1 MKCIVI
7 VLLTT
12 ALLQQAKSQ
21 SFTGAQF
28 REDFNSFWETIDR
41 NYCYFNPKVTNW
53 ARVKEIYAAAVDT
66 VHSRTEFT
74 GIIEKA
80 LYEIYDHHAG
90 LNTNTPNSRRLV
102 PTNADLWAAYVN
114 GRPVITEVRPGYGPA
129 TAGVKEGM
137 EVVAVND
144 VPVEKAIVPFLP
156 QSSVFTDEEAKGY
169 ALRVLLAGDHVQARK
184 LTLKSGTRETAF
196 FPDRDQFQ
204 LEHIQYASLVETKML
219 GSTGYIRINNCL
231 YDNDLIAAFDSVMQQ
246 MQNTTSLVLDLRETP
261 SGGNTTVARA
271 ILGWFTAKDCFYQQH
286 EDYSEEKQF
295 GVKRSWME
303 IVSPRKGK
311 YYGKPL
317 VILANHWTGSIA
329 EAIVIGFDGMHR
341 KHTKII
347 GTDMARL
354 KGAIYTFEMPNTRIR
369 YSIPI
374 EKLYRNDGLP
384 REKYIPQEF
393 INLQKEKEPHNPDI
407 FIQKAL
413 AFLGSVK

>member
-1 MKCIVI
+1 MKRIII
-7 VLLTT
+7 VLFSA
-12 ALLQQAKSQ
+12 ALLQQVKSQ

-53 ARVKEIYAAAVDT
+53 ARVKEMYTAAMDT

-90 LNTNTPNSRRLV
+90 LNTNTPYSRRLV
-102 PTNADLWAAYVN
+102 PTNADMWAEYVN
-114 GRPVITEVRPGYGPA
+114 GKPLITEVRPGYGPA

-137 EVVAVND
+137 EVIAVND
-144 VPVEKAIVPFLP
+144 VSVEKAIVPFLP
-156 QSSVFTDEEAKGY
+156 QSSGFADDEARGY

-184 LTLKSGTRETAF
+184 LTLKTGGREVVF

-204 LEHIQYASLVETKML
+204 LEHIQYASLLETKMI

-231 YDNDLIAAFDSVMQQ
+231 YDNDLIAAFDSVMQR
-246 MQNTTSLVLDLRETP
+246 MQHTQSLILDLRETP

-271 ILGWFTAKDCFYQQH
+271 ILGWFTLKDCFYQKH

-329 EAIVIGFDGMHR
+329 EAIVVGFDGLRR
-341 KHTKII
+341 KNISII
-347 GTDMARL
+347 GTKLARL
-354 KGAIYTFEMPNTRIR
+354 KGAVYTFEMPNTKIR
-369 YSIPI
+369 YNIPV
-374 EKLYRNDGLP
+374 ERLYTSRNVKREDYLP
-384 REKYIPQEF
+384 GIYIDREKESKAW
-393 INLQKEKEPHNPDI
+393 NEDI
-407 FIQKAL
+407 FIVKAL
-413 AFLGSVK
+413 GVLGSRQ